1 MSKQDGRKIDHS
13 TLEHLR
19 LLAVRRVVKG
29 GEAPSEV
36 MRSLGLCRT
45 SIYPWLRRHAR
56 KGEAALRSSKAT
68 GPRRKLTERQRGQVR
83 RWIIGK
89 DPRQYGFEF
98 GLWTRQIVAAL
109 IAEKFGV
116 TLGLTAVGRLL
127 ASLEITPQ
135 KPLRRA
141 YERDPQAVAQWVK
154 KDYPRLR
161 RRARAVGATIFFLD
175 EAGFSSEPVL
185 GRTYGL
191 RGQTPE
197 VPTSGQRQKV
207 SAMSALSA
215 RGAFWSTVYTGTLNA
230 GRFVEFLGDFR
241 RGRRVK
247 IFLVIDGHPS
257 HRAKLV
263 KDYVQSCR
271 GKLELHF
278 LPPYAPDLNPDEFV
292 WQHAKTNGVAKKPL
306 RRNESLKARVIQD
319 LATIKADKPL
329 VRSFFQA
336 TSVVYASD

>member
-1 MSKQDGRKIDHS
+1 M
-13 TLEHLR
+13 
-19 LLAVRRVVKG
+19 
-29 GEAPSEV
+29 
-36 MRSLGLCRT
+36 
-45 SIYPWLRRHAR
+45 
-56 KGEAALRSSKAT
+56 
-68 GPRRKLTERQRGQVR
+68 
-83 RWIIGK
+83 
-89 DPRQYGFEF
+89 
-98 GLWTRQIVAAL
+98 
-109 IAEKFGV
+109 
-116 TLGLTAVGRLL
+116 
-127 ASLEITPQ
+127 
-135 KPLRRA
+135 
-141 YERDPQAVAQWVK
+141 AQWVK
-154 KDYPRLR
+154 KDYPRPR
-161 RRARAVGATIFFLD
+161 WRARAVGATIFFLD

-215 RGAFWSTVYTGTLNA
+215 RGAFWNTVYTGALNA

-241 RGRRVK
+241 RGRREK

-257 HRAKLV
+257 HRARLV

-271 GKLELHF
+271 GKLELNF

-292 WQHAKTNGVAKKPL
+292 WQQAKTNGVAKKPL

-336 TSVVYASD
+336 TSVVSAAD